1 MSHDAHFVEEQ
12 LFDYFLADRA
22 GEPLDPRVGEHLADC
37 RACAARYADL
47 ASFMNGLRADGVA
60 DADLVF
66 TADRL
71 RAQQVQIERRLQQV
85 GRPARVLSFPARV
98 VRGTMSGSPA
108 RWTPRW
114 AAVAAAAGLFVGVAV
129 GASYNFGTRS
139 LFGPSSRQITPALTL
154 SPVATRGTSP
164 AQVAAD
170 DAFLSDLELALE
182 RPHTRELI
190 AFDALTPHVR
200 EISTQ
205 R

>member
-1 MSHDAHFVEEQ
+1 VNHHAHLLDER
-12 LFDYFLADRA
+12 LFDHYVATSA
-22 GEPLDPRVGEHLADC
+22 GESPDLRVVEHLGDC
-37 RACAARYADL
+37 AACATRYTEL
-47 ASFMNGLRADGVA
+47 AAFMKGVRNDGIA
-60 DADLVF
+60 DADVVF

-71 RAQQVQIERRLQQV
+71 RAQQTQIQKRLEHV

-114 AAVAAAAGLFVGVAV
+114 AAVAAAAV
-129 GASYNFGTRS
+129 GASYNFNFGTHTLITQSARQS
-139 LFGPSSRQITPALTL
+139 APLFT
-154 SPVATRGTSP
+154 PVATRGSSP
-164 AQVAAD
+164 AQIAAD
-170 DAFLSDLELALE
+170 DAFLSDLEVALE

-200 EISTQ
+200 EVSNT